1 MIDPEQ
7 LGAPVLATGPRL
19 MQPRLAGMRLYVP
32 FLPDPDLCDYSFYFC
47 DFLQYKIK
55 VREHILPHKDSD

>member
-7 LGAPVLATGPRL
+7 LGAPVLASGACS
-19 MQPRLAGMRLYVP
+19 LAGMRLYVP
-32 FLPDPDLCDYSFYFC
+32 FLPDPDLCDYSFHFC